1 MEGRRQKEGIK
12 GERRMRIKRRG
23 AGRKRK
29 LEGEEKDG
37 RKEGR
42 NIMHALTIKSFS

>member
-29 LEGEEKDG
+29 LEGEEKDWQER
-37 RKEGR
+37 RKKH
-42 NIMHALTIKSFS
+42 NACSDHQVI